1 LKPLSL
7 HARVTWLII
16 AVQVLVLVPLG
27 VISYQRTVNEMNEL
41 ADARLAQAARTLD
54 VLIEH
59 IEKLPT
65 GGSDVVAPPD
75 TPERL
80 ARVVSVHRRDFETE
94 VGFQTYGKNRQPIL
108 VTSNLAGL
116 APPPLGYRGFDTLTF
131 HGERWRMFTL
141 RNQPDLLI
149 RIGERYEVREDI
161 ARGLM
166 VEHSLPL
173 LLGLPLLALL
183 VRWAVRRGMAPL
195 DALTRLLA
203 ERTPGSRQPVG
214 VDKSPPEL
222 VPLIDTL
229 NQQLERLEDALE
241 REHRFNAD
249 VAHELRTPLAATM
262 IHLESA
268 SSAADPGEIPF
279 ALKSARSSLARLARR
294 IEHLLAMARLE
305 AGAASEQRV
314 PLDLVSVTTE
324 VIEELAPL
332 IGEKSIAL
340 SLNHDLPTLRLLGH
354 EVALTAMVRN
364 LVENAL
370 RYVAPGGQ
378 VDISLT
384 RQAGA
389 VMLEISDD
397 GPGIPAERRQAMFER
412 FQRGQADH
420 QEGYGLG
427 LSIVRRA
434 AELHHAE
441 IELRD
446 SLLGGL
452 CVRIVL
458 PANGD

>member
-1 LKPLSL
+1 MKALSL

-27 VISYQRTVNEMNEL
+27 VISYERTVNEMNEL

-94 VGFQTYGKNRQPIL
+94 VGFQTYGKNRRPIL

-116 APPPLGYRGFDTLTF
+116 APPPLGYRGFDTITF
-131 HGERWRMFTL
+131 NGERWRMFTL

-214 VDKSPPEL
+214 IDKSPPEL
-222 VPLIDTL
+222 VPLVDTL

-279 ALKSARSSLARLARR
+279 ALKSAQSSLARLARR

-314 PLDLVSVTTE
+314 QLDLVSVTTE

-332 IGEKSIAL
+332 IGEKGIAL
-340 SLNHDLPTLRLLGH
+340 SLNHDQPTLRLPGH
-354 EVALTAMVRN
+354 EVALTAMLRN

-378 VDISLT
+378 VDITLT
-384 RQAGA
+384 RQTAA
-389 VMLEISDD
+389 IVVEISDD
-397 GPGIPAERRQAMFER
+397 GPGIPPERRQAMFER

-434 AELHHAE
+434 AELHHADVQ
-441 IELRD
+441 LLD

-458 PANGD
+458 PSNGD